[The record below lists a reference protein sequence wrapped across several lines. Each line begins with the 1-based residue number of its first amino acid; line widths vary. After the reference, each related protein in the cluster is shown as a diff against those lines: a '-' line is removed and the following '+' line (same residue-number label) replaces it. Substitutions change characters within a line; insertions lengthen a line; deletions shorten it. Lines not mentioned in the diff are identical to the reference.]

1 MKAVHVL
8 THGKIDGGN
17 GRCMLGERGLKEA
30 FERLTIVLGETGGCC
45 DIEVMLE
52 AGDVKEDGVPVL

>member
-1 MKAVHVL
+1 
-8 THGKIDGGN
+8 
-17 GRCMLGERGLKEA
+17 MLGERGLKEA